1 MKDFQLLKSQRNEV
15 FNWIRVVGLIPSEF
29 SWATSSSESFPDH
42 SVSRITHFPT
52 GYFLSFD
59 RSSRWHQM
67 YFSGSPGRNEISF
80 SRYGTE
86 KELWSDDTKIIVQEW
101 LNNLKKE
108 IDAPDLW
115 KLAHEENNL
124 LDSVGRTSTLE
135 NTPFLEDEQLLISL
149 KILEIRNFLINTQD
163 LNVHHQQT
171 VKKQLEYLV
180 ESSKRLGRKDWMNIG
195 IGALFSLAMQL
206 YLPAEPSRQLLH
218 MFSTFFRHL
227 IRGLP
232 SVGFPTLH

>member
-1 MKDFQLLKSQRNEV
+1 MTDFQLLKSQRNDV
-15 FNWIRVVGLIPSEF
+15 FIWVGEVGLNPSEF
-29 SWATSSSESFPDH
+29 KWSTSYSESFDDH
-42 SVSRITHFPT
+42 SISKITHFPS
-52 GYFLSFD
+52 GYFLNFD
-59 RSSRWHQM
+59 RSSRWQQM
-67 YFSGSPGRNEISF
+67 YFTGSPGRNEISF
-80 SRYGTE
+80 SRYGTQ

-108 IDAPDLW
+108 IEAPDLW
-115 KLAHEENNL
+115 ELAHEENNL

-135 NTPFLEDEQLLISL
+135 NTPFLEDEQLLISS
-149 KILEIRNFLINTQD
+149 KILEIGNFLINSQD
-163 LNVHHQQT
+163 LNAHHQET

-206 YLPAEPSRQLLH
+206 YLPAEASRQLLH
-218 MFSTFFRHL
+218 MFSAFFRHL